1 MLNFINETL
10 KSWPILH
17 PSTYNESKESTLE
30 NLKILYNYGV
40 TPLIVV
46 HTTPNPKDPNQA
58 LITFNQPN
66 WFFMNKLFY
75 KNEIIMKYYR
85 LQILKI
91 LRLMNSTNENL
102 EDDVDRL
109 IKIEKLLA
117 EVKSFYSIFDLR
129 TSYL

>member
-1 MLNFINETL
+1 MQIGERKVLDFIKDKL

-17 PSTYNESKESTLE
+17 PNTYNDTKEGTLE
-30 NLKILYNYGV
+30 NLKILNNYGV
-40 TPLIVV
+40 HPLIVV

-58 LITFNQPN
+58 VITFNQPN

-75 KNEIIMKYYR
+75 ENENIMKYYR
-85 LQILKI
+85 LQIIKI

-117 EVKSFYSIFDLR
+117 NVNL
-129 TSYL
+129 